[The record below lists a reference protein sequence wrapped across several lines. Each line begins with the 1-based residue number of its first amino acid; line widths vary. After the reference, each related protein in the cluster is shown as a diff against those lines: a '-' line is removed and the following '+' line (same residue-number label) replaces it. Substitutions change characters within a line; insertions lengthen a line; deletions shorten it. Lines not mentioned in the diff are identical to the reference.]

1 MYKDVIET
9 LKHISQD
16 MDRWRRSN
24 EIPGNRLIACSDEL
38 KEVVEILKAEPTNVT
53 RQLTIRLAVAL
64 SKPVENLNLSVRT
77 YNALKRWGI
86 SSIGDLYE
94 ARLDG
99 QLPKVR
105 NLGNKSMLE
114 IEKYLDEYVDSVIQ
128 EAHHEEH

>member
-1 MYKDVIET
+1 MYKDVVET
-9 LKHISQD
+9 LKRISQD
-16 MDRWRRSN
+16 MGRWGRSD
-24 EIPGNRLIACSDEL
+24 EIPQNWLISCSDEL
-38 KEVVEILKAEPTNVT
+38 KEVVKILKAEPTNVT

-64 SKPVENLNLSVRT
+64 SKPIENLNLSIRT

-94 ARLDG
+94 ARLNG

-128 EAHHEEH
+128 EAHHEEQ

>member
-16 MDRWRRSN
+16 IDRLSHRN
-24 EIPGNRLIACSDEL
+24 EIPVNMLISCGDEL

-53 RQLTIRLAVAL
+53 RQLTIRLAAAL
-64 SKPVENLNLSVRT
+64 SKPIENLNLSIRT

-86 SSIGDLYE
+86 SSIVDLYE
-94 ARLDG
+94 VRLNG
-99 QLPKVR
+99 QLPKIR

-128 EAHHEEH
+128 EARHEDG

>member
-16 MDRWRRSN
+16 MDRWRRYD
-24 EIPGNRLIACSDEL
+24 EIPKGRLMSYSDEL
-38 KEVVEILKAEPTNVT
+38 KEVVKILKAEPTNVT
-53 RQLTIRLAVAL
+53 RQLTIRLAVAF
-64 SKPVENLNLSVRT
+64 SKPIENLNLSIRT

-94 ARLDG
+94 ARLNG

-114 IEKYLDEYVDSVIQ
+114 IEKYLDEYVDSVIR
-128 EAHHEEH
+128 EAQNENG